1 MTVHSTHANT
11 DGDVHPR
18 GTAEP
23 RAPVAAN
30 GDGRDSVLSTTC
42 AEPAAADCPRQHDNT
57 EDASLHPPRRL
68 VSPAI
73 GEQVFAGTMDRT
85 VAWTAMHPR
94 IEDLEALRTVG
105 DPLADDALDG
115 LLAAR
120 ATASVPMHDLVSA
133 LRDAATALNAHDT
146 TSPYSQLAPHHQT
159 AIRAMWAQITM
170 IPTWVDW
177 ARVKDGQDFY
187 YQHAT
192 AMAWIL
198 AMGSLLTV
206 YTAESIGAVL
216 DATAYLTGH
225 GKGDD
230 RVVARRIVETG
241 HMINLAMWS
250 TGALRPGGEGWASVV
265 NVRFLHALVRRRV
278 LAKAKA
284 KTGTSYSVAL
294 HGVPVNQEDMAFTG
308 LSFVAIVLM
317 GLERLGFITGI
328 TSPGTNPPDLARGV
342 DGYVH
347 AWAYIQY
354 LSGIRD
360 DVNPYIPA
368 SAAAEIAAHAR
379 AAGHPG
385 AGALLPPVTDEPPG
399 TYSHLLRVMDATG
412 YHLYH
417 PNPTAHALAAALLN
431 GIRYVPPTY
440 LPNRT
445 SRTVARLLL
454 GDRATTDLGVP
465 ATSGADV
472 AAAWRT
478 VKWVFRPLVAV
489 WRYVPVLRPMIRR
502 GLMHLHM
509 RAMEELV
516 FRPASAKGT
525 EFAFH
530 TADGGEAE
538 RDAAMCPF
546 APAGTGKPV
555 EKENGVGAVVAIG
568 VAVVVGVV
576 AVGVATV
583 WRG

>member
-1 MTVHSTHANT
+1 MTAHSTLA
-11 DGDVHPR
+11 
-18 GTAEP
+18 GTSSDAEAHSSAET
-23 RAPVAAN
+23 RAP
-30 GDGRDSVLSTTC
+30 D
-42 AEPAAADCPRQHDNT
+42 
-57 EDASLHPPRRL
+57 DASLHPPRRL
-68 VSPAI
+68 VSPAV
-73 GEQVFAGTMDRT
+73 GERVFAGTMDRT
-85 VAWTAMHPR
+85 VAWTAQHPR

-105 DPLADDALDG
+105 DALADDALDA

-120 ATASVPMHDLVSA
+120 ATSSVPMHDLVSA
-133 LRDAATALNAHDT
+133 LRDAAAALDAHDA
-146 TSPYSQLAPHHQT
+146 TSPYFQLAPHHQT
-159 AIRAMWAQITM
+159 AIRALWSQLTTVPA
-170 IPTWVDW
+170 WVDW
-177 ARVKDGQDFY
+177 ARVRGGQDFY

-206 YTAESIGAVL
+206 YTAASIGAVL

-250 TGALRPGGEGWASVV
+250 TDALRPGGEGWASVV

-284 KTGTSYSVAL
+284 GAYSVTQ
-294 HGVPVNQEDMAFTG
+294 HGVPVNQEDLAFTG

-317 GLERLGFITGI
+317 GLERLGFVRGI
-328 TSPGTNPPDLARGV
+328 TTPGTNAPDLAQGV

-360 DVNPYIPA
+360 DVNPYIPP

-379 AAGHPG
+379 AAGLPG
-385 AGALLPPVTDEPPG
+385 AGALLPPATEEPG
-399 TYSHLLRVMDATG
+399 TYAHLLRVMDATG

-465 ATSGADV
+465 ATSEAD
-472 AAAWRT
+472 AAAARRT

-502 GLMHLHM
+502 ALMYLHM
-509 RAMEELV
+509 RAMQELV
-516 FRPASAKGT
+516 IRPASARGT

-530 TADGGEAE
+530 TADGGEVE
-538 RDAAMCPF
+538 GGGAACPF
-546 APAGTGKPV
+546 APAATV
-555 EKENGVGAVVAIG
+555 EKEKGVVAVVAIG
-568 VAVVVGVV
+568 VGVVVAVV
-576 AVGVATV
+576 AVGVAAV
-583 WRG
+583 WRV

>member
-1 MTVHSTHANT
+1 MASHSTH
-11 DGDVHPR
+11 DGTGSDADADRTP
-18 GTAEP
+18 TSA
-23 RAPVAAN
+23 
-30 GDGRDSVLSTTC
+30 TTL
-42 AEPAAADCPRQHDNT
+42 AEPAAATTSGCPRHDDAGA
-57 EDASLHPPRRL
+57 DASLHPPRRL

-73 GEQVFAGTMDRT
+73 GERVFAGTMDRT
-85 VAWTAMHPR
+85 VAWTAHHPR

-105 DPLADDALDG
+105 DPLADDALDA

-120 ATASVPMHDLVSA
+120 ITASVPIHDLVSA
-133 LRDAATALNAHDT
+133 LRDAATALDAHDA
-146 TSPYSQLAPHHQT
+146 TSPYTQLAPHHQT
-159 AIRAMWAQITM
+159 AIRALWAQVTTV
-170 IPTWVDW
+170 PDWVDW
-177 ARVKDGQDFY
+177 TRVKDGQDFY

-206 YTAESIGAVL
+206 YTAASIGAVL

-250 TGALRPGGEGWASVV
+250 TDALRPGGEGWASVV

-278 LAKAKA
+278 LAKAKV
-284 KTGTSYSVAL
+284 GTYSVAL

-317 GLERLGFITGI
+317 GLERLGFISGI
-328 TSPGTNPPDLARGV
+328 TTPGRNPPDLAKGI

-360 DVNPYIPA
+360 DVNPYIPP
-368 SAAAEIAAHAR
+368 SAAAKIAEEAR
-379 AAGHPG
+379 AAGLAG
-385 AGALLPPVTDEPPG
+385 AGALAPPATEDPG
-399 TYSHLLRVMDATG
+399 ADTCTHLLRVMDATG
-412 YHLYH
+412 YHLYS
-417 PNPTAHALAAALLN
+417 PSATAHALAAALLN

-465 ATSGADV
+465 ATSEADV
-472 AAAWRT
+472 VAARRT
-478 VKWVFRPLVAV
+478 VRFVFRPLVAA
-489 WRYVPVLRPMIRR
+489 WRYVPVLRPIIRKA
-502 GLMHLHM
+502 LMYLHM
-509 RAMEELV
+509 RAMQELV
-516 FRPASAKGT
+516 LRPASAKGT

-530 TADGGEAE
+530 TGNGGEME
-538 RDAAMCPF
+538 GSAAVCPF
-546 APAGTGKPV
+546 ASVAAGKTV
-555 EKENGVGAVVAIG
+555 EKEHGGSAVMAIGLGVVVA
-568 VAVVVGVV
+568 AVTVGVT
-576 AVGVATV
+576 AV
-583 WRG
+583 WRV